1 MLNTHVPTRRVVA
14 LLLVTAM
21 SLIALDGGGFGP
33 ISGVRQA
40 GQSATAPI
48 RDAVDW
54 GSNPF
59 ANAWQGV
66 VSYDDVQAENEELRR
81 QVAELQGQVGEVG
94 DLQAELS
101 ELRNVTGLSFA
112 SELPILAARVLDDR
126 RGILERVITID
137 QGSDEGVVVGM
148 PVVTGAG
155 LIGRITDTTGGRSTV
170 RLISDARV
178 AVGVVSHTTGASGVA
193 KGNGEGEALLVD
205 VFASEL
211 EELEGGERFVTSGV
225 DGGLYP
231 PGIPVGELSLDGI
244 PHLVSYANLNTVGFV
259 SVILTEA
266 TE

>member
-1 MLNTHVPTRRVVA
+1 MLNTHVPTRRVVG

-33 ISGVRQA
+33 ISGIREA
-40 GQSATAPI
+40 GQSATAPV

-54 GSNPF
+54 GTNPF
-59 ANAWQGV
+59 ADAWQGV
-66 VSYDDVQAENEELRR
+66 TSYDEVQAENEELRR
-81 QVAELQGQVGEVG
+81 TIAELEGQVGEVG

-112 SELPILAARVLDDR
+112 SELPILAARVVDDR
-126 RGILERVITID
+126 RGVLERVITLD
-137 QGSDEGVVVGM
+137 QGEDDGVVVGM

-155 LIGRITDTTGGRSTV
+155 LIGRVTDTTGANSTV
-170 RLISDARV
+170 RLISDARI
-178 AVGVVSHTTGASGVA
+178 AVGVVSHSSGASGVA

-205 VFASEL
+205 IFASEL
-211 EELEGGERFVTSGV
+211 GQLEGGERFVTSGV

-244 PHLVSYANLNTVGFV
+244 PHLVSYGDLDTLGFV
-259 SVILTEA
+259 SVIMTKAAE
-266 TE
+266 

>member
-54 GSNPF
+54 GANPF
-59 ANAWQGV
+59 ADAWQGV
-66 VSYDDVQAENEELRR
+66 TSYDDVQGENEELRR
-81 QVAELQGQVGEVG
+81 QVAELQGQVGAVG

-101 ELRNVTGLSFA
+101 ELRNVTGLAFA
-112 SELPILAARVLDDR
+112 SDLPILAARVVDDR

-155 LIGRITDTTGGRSTV
+155 LIGRITDTTGGSSTV

-211 EELEGGERFVTSGV
+211 GQLEGGERFVTSGV

-244 PHLVSYANLNTVGFV
+244 PHLVSYADLDTVGFV

>member
-1 MLNTHVPTRRVVA
+1 MLNQYVPTRRVVA

-21 SLIALDGGGFGP
+21 ALMALDGGSSGP
-33 ISGVRQA
+33 IAGMRNA
-40 GQSATAPI
+40 GQALADPVG
-48 RDAVDW
+48 DAVDW
-54 GSNPF
+54 ASNPF
-59 ANAWQGV
+59 ADAWQGV
-66 VSYDDVQAENEELRR
+66 TSYDEVLAENTELRK
-81 QVAELQGQVGEVG
+81 QIAELKGQAGAVG

-112 SELPILAARVLDDR
+112 SELPVLAARVIDDR
-126 RGILERVITID
+126 RGVLERVVVLD
-137 QGSDEGVVVGM
+137 QGSDDGVEIGM

-155 LIGRITDTTGGRSTV
+155 LIGRVTDTTGGKSSV

-178 AVGVVSHTTGASGVA
+178 AVGVVSHISGASGVA

-211 EELEGGERFVTSGV
+211 ALLEGGERFVTSGV

-244 PHLVSYANLNTVGFV
+244 PHLVSYADLDSLGFV
-259 SVILTEA
+259 SIILTDEG
-266 TE
+266 E